1 MRNLL
6 GFLSII
12 LILSSCN
19 QYKRFTYLQP
29 PPLSND
35 SFYTNKL
42 IPYKIQ
48 NSDNLYVKISCPLN
62 EASDKLFNPATNN
75 ITSTM
80 GGTQGGS
87 LYFMGNIVDN
97 EGNINLPVIG
107 KILVTGCTLEEV
119 KAKIQEMVSKM
130 SSDAIVD
137 IKLLSFKISVLGEV
151 GNPGQYTIYNDKAN
165 ILEALAISGDLTYNG
180 NRKKILILRSF
191 VNGTQPI
198 DIDLTKRTLLSSEKY
213 YLMPNDII
221 YVEPY
226 KTTAFRVR
234 IAEYSQFLTFITS
247 TITAIVLINNLK

>member
-1 MRNLL
+1 MKKFL

-29 PPLSND
+29 PPLSKD
-35 SFYTNKL
+35 SFYTNNL
-42 IPYKIQ
+42 VPYKIQ

-75 ITSTM
+75 ISSSM
-80 GGTQGGS
+80 GGSQNGG
-87 LYFMGNIVDN
+87 LYFSGYIVDN
-97 EGNINLPVIG
+97 TGNINLPILG
-107 KILVTGCTLEEV
+107 KILVSGCTLDEV
-119 KAKIQEMVSKM
+119 KAQIQELVSKM

-137 IKLLSFKISVLGEV
+137 VKLLSFKISVLGEV
-151 GNPGQYTIYNDKAN
+151 GNPGQFTIYSDKAN
-165 ILEALAISGDLTYNG
+165 ILEALAFSGDLTYNG

-191 VNGTQPI
+191 VNGTQTI

-213 YLMPNDII
+213 YLMPNDIV

-226 KTTAFRVR
+226 KTTAFRLR
-234 IAEYSQFLTFITS
+234 ITEYSQFLTFITS